1 MRGDGDVGN
10 ARPSLPVRTS
20 RLRRVR
26 RPGDRPKDAGR
37 AADWMHFPEPG
48 GLPAGC
54 AGMTPPETD
63 ALI

>member
-1 MRGDGDVGN
+1 M
-10 ARPSLPVRTS
+10 
-20 RLRRVR
+20 R